1 ATDRTMSQE
10 SNHKPHLAPAWLT
23 PEYVEEKL
31 RIYFNDDTLRLKN
44 LHLRPAI
51 GNGEN
56 YSSVMTR
63 INVEYTTRGSKDK
76 QSTTFLVKTTFA
88 DKDPGACVLT
98 SYGVY
103 TREMDMYERILPKLA
118 DLVRSELGDTRKLF
132 AGTVN
137 VDRARDSII
146 FEDLSLEQYKVACRL
161 KKLDLEHTYLVLE
174 KLASFHAGAAAL
186 AERQPKIFADNYD
199 RGFYNKHT
207 RGYEPIMRN
216 LLQALSRSLELDQD
230 LKHRYQAKIDR
241 LVDRV
246 MDYGE
251 QSTTI
256 NPGDFV
262 TLAHGDLWTNNI
274 MFKYDAEGH
283 PSNAIFIDFQFTVWN
298 SPALDLHYFFSTSIH
313 KNLRLEKQPEFVQFY
328 FYKLVDAL
336 KKVKY
341 SGRIPSLFEFQQQ
354 FRSKAFYA
362 VFCSLVF
369 EPVMQYDGK
378 EDASIEQVLSSS
390 ASGMR
395 FKDSVYESKA
405 IKKKLAIILPFLD
418 QLGLLD

>member
-1 ATDRTMSQE
+1 MSQE
-10 SNHKPHLAPAWLT
+10 NNLKPHPAPAWLT

-31 RIYFNDDTLRLKN
+31 QIYFKDDSLKLKN
-44 LHLRPAI
+44 LHIKPAI

-56 YSSVMTR
+56 YASVMSR
-63 INVEYTTRGSKDK
+63 INVDYTTHGTREK
-76 QSTTFLVKTTFA
+76 QSTRFLVKTTFA
-88 DKDPGACVLT
+88 DKDPAACILT
-98 SYGVY
+98 SYRVY
-103 TREMDMYERILPKLA
+103 TREMDIYERILPKLA
-118 DLVRSELGDTRKLF
+118 NLVREELSDYRKLF
-132 AGTVN
+132 AATVN

-161 KKLDLEHTYLVLE
+161 KKLDLEHTYLVLD
-174 KLASFHAGAAAL
+174 KLASFHAAAAAL
-186 AERQPKIFADNYD
+186 AERQPKIFAENYD

-230 LKHRYQAKIDR
+230 LKQRYQAKIDR
-241 LVDRV
+241 MVDRV

-262 TLAHGDLWTNNI
+262 TLIHGDLWTTNV
-274 MFKYDAEGH
+274 MFQIDSKGH

-298 SPALDLHYFFSTSIH
+298 SPAIDLHYFFSTSIH
-313 KNLRLEKQPEFVQFY
+313 ENLRLEKQDELVQFY

-354 FRSKAFYA
+354 FRTKAFYA
-362 VFCSLVF
+362 AFASLIF
-369 EPVMQYDGK
+369 EPTMVYNGKGEASMQQ
-378 EDASIEQVLSSS
+378 ILSSS
-390 ASGMR
+390 DKGMR
-395 FKDSVYESKA
+395 FKNDLYQSAEMR
-405 IKKKLAIILPFLD
+405 KKLHHTLPFLD
-418 QLGLLD
+418 HLGLLDEM

>member
-1 ATDRTMSQE
+1 MSQE
-10 SNHKPHLAPAWLT
+10 SNLKPHPAPAWLT
-23 PEYVEEKL
+23 PKYVEEKL
-31 RIYFNDDTLRLKN
+31 CIYFKDDSLSLKN
-44 LHLRPAI
+44 LHIKPAI

-63 INVEYTTRGSKDK
+63 INVEYTAHGSKDK
-76 QSTTFLVKTTFA
+76 LSTTFLVKTTFA
-88 DKDPGACVLT
+88 DKDPAACVLM

-103 TREMDMYERILPKLA
+103 TREMDMYERILPRLS
-118 DLVRSELGDTRKLF
+118 DLVRNELGDNRKLF

-146 FEDLSLEQYKVACRL
+146 FEDLSLEKYKVACRL
-161 KKLDLEHTYLVLE
+161 NKLDLEHTYLVLE
-174 KLASFHAGAAAL
+174 KLASFHAAGAAL

-199 RGFYNKHT
+199 LGFYNKHT

-230 LKHRYQAKIDR
+230 LKKRYQWKIDR

-256 NPGDFV
+256 NPEDFV
-262 TLAHGDLWTNNI
+262 TLVHGDLWTTNI
-274 MFKYDAEGH
+274 MFQYDAEGR

-298 SPALDLHYFFSTSIH
+298 SPAIDLHYFFLTSLQE
-313 KNLRLEKQPEFVQFY
+313 NLRLEKQPEFVQFY

-336 KKVKY
+336 KKIKY

-362 VFCSLVF
+362 AFASLIF
-369 EPVMQYDGK
+369 EPPMVYNGK
-378 EDASIEQVLSSS
+378 EEASMQQILSLS
-390 ASGMR
+390 AKGMR
-395 FKDSVYESKA
+395 FKNDLYQSEEMRR
-405 IKKKLAIILPFLD
+405 KLHYTLPFLD
-418 QLGLLD
+418 HLGLLDEM